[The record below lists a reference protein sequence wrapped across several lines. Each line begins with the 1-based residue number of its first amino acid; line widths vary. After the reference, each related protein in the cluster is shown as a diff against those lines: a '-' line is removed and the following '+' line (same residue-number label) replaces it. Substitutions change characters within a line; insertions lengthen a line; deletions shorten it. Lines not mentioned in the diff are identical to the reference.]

1 MKRAL
6 AEVRWIGTSLDDLR
20 KFPSDVQRGFGYALF
35 FAQEGKQHADARIM
49 KGFGDASVVEIREN
63 DPSGT
68 YRAVYTVRFAGT
80 IYVLHAFQKK
90 SRKGIA
96 TNQRD
101 LEAIRRRLK
110 VAKADYEGQEEAMKK
125 SSPRGSKNESR
136 ITIGSGNVFADLGL
150 PNAEEE
156 AVRAS
161 LVLHLATELEARGLT
176 QSEAA
181 KLLGVDQPTVSR
193 IMRGRFERF
202 SLERIIR
209 VLVSAGRDVKIV
221 IPPARRPR
229 GKSGRLLIEA
239 A

>member
-1 MKRAL
+1 
-6 AEVRWIGTSLDDLR
+6 
-20 KFPSDVQRGFGYALF
+20 
-35 FAQEGKQHADARIM
+35 
-49 KGFGDASVVEIREN
+49 
-63 DPSGT
+63 
-68 YRAVYTVRFAGT
+68 
-80 IYVLHAFQKK
+80 
-90 SRKGIA
+90 
-96 TNQRD
+96 
-101 LEAIRRRLK
+101 
-110 VAKADYEGQEEAMKK
+110 MKK
-125 SSPRGSKNESR
+125 RGPRSSKNESKV
-136 ITIGSGNVFADLGL
+136 TIGSGNEFADLGL

-161 LVLHLATELEARGLT
+161 LVLHLVTELETRGLT

-209 VLVSAGRDVKIV
+209 FLVSVGRDVKIDL
-221 IPPARRPR
+221 PTARKVR